1 MNIQKIVDRVF
12 ERRTVD
18 KFIPVTQYE
27 YKQRE
32 GRHMLDTAQL
42 NDEVNKL
49 REALIAN
56 DIEVAEQAT
65 DEEIITAMLTEE
77 ENFQHQQKVNTY
89 NERVTR
95 YKEGSLVERVR
106 IMFEGAPQKP
116 LKNPVL
122 KEEDYDEKQ
131 SYADFKTEVDATDE
145 PEELS
150 EEDAEEIRDILSNV
164 SEEQLEKLDKK
175 GSKEEAIQLADE
187 VMRRLQGEPQKPVL
201 G

>member
-49 REALIAN
+49 RQALIAN
-56 DIEVAEQAT
+56 DIEVSEVAT

-77 ENFQHQQKVNTY
+77 ENFQHQQEVNTY

-116 LKNPVL
+116 LRNPVL
-122 KEEDYDEKQ
+122 DDEDYEEKQ
-131 SYADFKTEVDATDE
+131 SYSNVSEDEKELTEDE
-145 PEELS
+145 I
-150 EEDAEEIRDILSNV
+150 DEITSILSNV
-164 SEEQLEKLDKK
+164 SEEELENLDKK
-175 GSKEEAIQLADE
+175 GNKEEAMKLADE
-187 VMRRLQGEPQKPVL
+187 VMRKLQGETTQMA
-201 G
+201 

>member
-49 REALIAN
+49 RKALIAN
-56 DIEVAEQAT
+56 DIEVSEVAT

-77 ENFQHQQKVNTY
+77 ENFQHQQEVNTY

-116 LKNPVL
+116 LRNPVL
-122 KEEDYDEKQ
+122 DDEDYEEKQ
-131 SYADFKTEVDATDE
+131 SYSDVSEDG
-145 PEELS
+145 EELT
-150 EEDAEEIRDILSNV
+150 EDEIDEITSILSNV
-164 SEEQLEKLDKK
+164 SEEELENLDKK
-175 GSKEEAIQLADE
+175 GNKEEAMKLADE
-187 VMRRLQGEPQKPVL
+187 VMRKLQGETTQMA
-201 G
+201 